1 VQRNNNNN
9 KKNKKKYMKRAQFHA
24 ITAALL
30 HKQSTFC
37 TSKASKLRVPAAHT
51 LCFQHSCTLH
61 LLLLFKKNENT
72 NNRNT
77 CSAHSLLPTQLPSAS
92 DSSLNIASVPTCA
105 NAMFLNKEKKRR
117 AATTT
122 AALSCPSHHSTSPAC
137 PPVLALLR
145 LY

>member
-1 VQRNNNNN
+1 MQRNNNNN
-9 KKNKKKYMKRAQFHA
+9 NKNKKKYMKRAQFHA

-37 TSKASKLRVPAAHT
+37 TSNASKLRVPAAHT

-61 LLLLFKKNENT
+61 LLLLFKKNEST
-72 NNRNT
+72 NKRNT

-92 DSSLNIASVPTCA
+92 DSPLNIASVPTCA
-105 NAMFLNKEKKRR
+105 DAIFLNKQRKAEGSCHD
-117 AATTT
+117 
-122 AALSCPSHHSTSPAC
+122 SCPPHHYTSPVC